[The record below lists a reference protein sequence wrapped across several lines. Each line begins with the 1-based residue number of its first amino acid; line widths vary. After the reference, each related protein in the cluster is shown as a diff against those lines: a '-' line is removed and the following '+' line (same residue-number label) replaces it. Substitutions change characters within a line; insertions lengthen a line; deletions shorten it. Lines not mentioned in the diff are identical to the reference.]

1 MKKILIPLLCVSLL
15 TGCDFTFADEA
26 KDPEPAQ
33 TEPQDNTPEN
43 QNGDGNQQQNNDN
56 NQPSGDNNQSQE
68 DEGQSNEQ
76 GTDDNNQGQ
85 DENQNGGTVYTKTVT
100 FYNGGF
106 TNSSL
111 NQAQSQQTFVNWF
124 NGDDDILESI
134 NYSGYCQLNYV
145 GNEGDANRFSTLIL
159 GSSSQDGEIK
169 LNFKYDVVS
178 VKVTVQSYSKYIP
191 YSSSWNNDI
200 NSVFYLDGE
209 QHDLSLSAGYTGDTE
224 KHDFTKSYNPAVK
237 SVTISSDGGRVFVH
251 SMELR
256 CKKNSA

>member
-43 QNGDGNQQQNNDN
+43 QNGNGNQQQSNDN
-56 NQPSGDNNQSQE
+56 NQPSGDNNQSQG
-68 DEGQSNEQ
+68 DEGQGNEQ
-76 GTDDNNQGQ
+76 GQGNA
-85 DENQNGGTVYTKTVT
+85 NQNSGTVYTKTVT

-111 NQAQSQQTFVNWF
+111 NQAQSQQNFVNWF

-159 GSSSQDGEIK
+159 GSASQDGEIK

-178 VKVTVQSYSKYIP
+178 VKVNVQSYSKYIP
-191 YSSSWNNDI
+191 YSSTWSNDI

-237 SVTISSDGGRVFVH
+237 SVTISSEGGRVFVH
-251 SMELR
+251 SMELQY
-256 CKKNSA
+256 KKNSA